1 MRLRAAIEAVE
12 EVTGFPE
19 QVRDRCRRG
28 RGHLLLLLMLQHLP
42 VAHAHLP
49 EDYGRKFV
57 RAEQAVAV
65 PGEEATSVASGQDI
79 DQQERQLA
87 AAGRGLGPY
96 ADGLADPLITLA
108 ALHRG
113 RDELDEAADYYRR
126 ALHLV
131 RVNDGLYS
139 ERQVPIVRELMGI
152 YRRQG
157 DLGSLGDIYQYYGRV
172 LKLHKHDRHTVP
184 IDLAL
189 EYLRWERE
197 LYVTRADGLQRMHL
211 ARAYRTNRVLL
222 ESFAAPA
229 ADERESYFRLALSQM
244 RNFYLI
250 LGDQPL
256 SAVPGNQVSADPLAA
271 KAEREIASRQQLAFS
286 EGIRLLRECIEL
298 ARDADAHTRARLEL
312 ELGDWYQWNDELRRA
327 RTHYLA
333 VVALLREAGEEALL
347 TQWLDQPME
356 LPDEENHWVV
366 EQMQAVDPGAVV
378 EASYSVTAQGIA
390 RGIEVSV
397 GDDAYDEQ
405 AWRIKRM
412 LREAHFRPRYDSE
425 GPQPAEGV
433 TRRYRLVTR

>member
-1 MRLRAAIEAVE
+1 MRLRAASGTVE
-12 EVTGFPE
+12 YVKGFLE
-19 QVRDRCRRG
+19 QVRDRCRHWL
-28 RGHLLLLLMLQHLP
+28 GHALVLLLLQYPSL
-42 VAHAHLP
+42 AHAHLP
-49 EDYGRKFV
+49 EDYGRRFI
-57 RAEQAVAV
+57 RAEQAVA
-65 PGEEATSVASGQDI
+65 GSSEQATSVASGEDI
-79 DQQERQLA
+79 DRQEQQLA
-87 AAGRGLGPY
+87 EAGRGLGPY
-96 ADGLADPLITLA
+96 SDGLADPLITLA

-113 RDELDEAADYYRR
+113 RDELDEAAEYYRR

-131 RVNDGLYS
+131 RINDGLYS

-157 DLGSLGDIYQYYGRV
+157 DLASLGDIYQYYGRV

-197 LYVTRADGLQRMHL
+197 LYVTRADGLQRIHL

-222 ESFAAPA
+222 ESFAPPA
-229 ADERESYFRLALSQM
+229 ADEQEVYFRLAMSQM
-244 RNFYLI
+244 RNLYLI
-250 LGDQPL
+250 MGDQPL
-256 SAVPGNQVSADPLAA
+256 SAVPGNQISPDPLAA

-286 EGIRLLRECIEL
+286 DGIRLLRECIEL
-298 ARDADAHTRARLEL
+298 AQDANAHTRARLEL

-347 TQWLDQPME
+347 AQWLDQPME
-356 LPDEENHWVV
+356 LPDEENHWVI
-366 EQMQAVDPGAVV
+366 EQMPAVDPGAVV
-378 EASYSVTAQGIA
+378 EASYNVSAQGIA

-397 GDDAYDEQ
+397 DDDAYDEQ

-433 TRRYRLVTR
+433 IRRYRLVTR